1 MVDGPALVFIP
12 MELKPPIAC
21 RTTDELLRITADPTN
36 WTPEARALARI
47 EHEHRAIP
55 ASAIAARELAY
66 AEKERGQAE
75 LLARNASESYSA
87 WQIIGLFLVAPIL
100 IIGKLLGNH
109 FALDIKL
116 DRTELRSRELQAEV
130 PTTDGR
136 ADRGQLVLDRAC
148 HGPEPEPGH

>member
-116 DRTELRSRELQAEV
+116 DRTELDRENYKRKYRQRMGALIA
-130 PTTDGR
+130 GN
-136 ADRGQLVLDRAC
+136 LFWIVLATALS
-148 HGPEPEPGH
+148 